1 MSNGTEHGPVP
12 PFIEDPPPFSQGKA
26 IQTMRPV
33 MMVVGAS
40 TLLISMLGAGKLLWE
55 ILSNG
60 LPGMDMLGAK
70 LLWVV
75 IPFLVGWTVSLIDIR
90 VMNNLVL
97 PLIIRGF
104 IWLTL
109 FGILAIYVR
118 TINRLYTETFSVDHY
133 LRYSLVFAA
142 GFAVLVALHLLIEDH
157 DLRPY
162 SMPILVMALIHLL
175 VAVFHYVFQDGDPAF
190 VMGDVIYFFF
200 MLIIFTLMALHLGL
214 LNPFRRSVDRLFQRA
229 EENLQ
234 S

>member
-1 MSNGTEHGPVP
+1 MSKGTQHGAVP
-12 PFIEDPPPFSQGKA
+12 PFIEDPPPVSQGKTV
-26 IQTMRPV
+26 QTMRPV
-33 MMVVGAS
+33 MMVVGAG

-55 ILSNG
+55 ILSEG
-60 LPGMDMLGAK
+60 LPDIDVLGAK

-75 IPFLVGWTVSLIDIR
+75 IPFLVGWIVSLIDIR

-104 IWLTL
+104 IWVTL

-118 TINRLYTETFSVDHY
+118 TINRLYTEAFFASHF

-142 GFAVLVALHLLIEDH
+142 GFCLLVSLHLLIEDH

-175 VAVFHYVFQDGDPAF
+175 IAVFHYVFQDGDPAF
-190 VMGDVIYFFF
+190 AMGDVVYFFF
-200 MLIIFTLMALHLGL
+200 MLIMFTLMSLHLGL
-214 LNPFRRSVDRLFQRA
+214 LNPFRRTVDRWFERS
-229 EENLQ
+229 E
-234 S
+234 SR